1 MLMCVVHAGSL
12 PQFRGFQMTG
22 TAVGYAR
29 VSTIGH
35 FAELQLQIKD
45 LAAAGCLKIFNEQVG
60 SADVDRPELRR
71 ALEELQPG
79 DVLVVTNLDRVA
91 RSTPNLVEVLGLL
104 KRKNADLR
112 VLALNLETTT
122 PAGQQM
128 VKTIEMVAR
137 FELSL
142 LRERQQEGIAKAKSE
157 GRYRGRTPTARQ
169 KTEEILRLSAEG
181 FKGSAIAN
189 QLKISETSV
198 FRILREA
205 SIKLSPGR

>member
-1 MLMCVVHAGSL
+1 MCVVRAAVHRV
-12 PQFRGFQMTG
+12 QRFQMTG
-22 TAVGYAR
+22 TVIGYAR

-35 FAELQLQIKD
+35 ISELQMQIKD
-45 LAAAGCLKIFNEQVG
+45 LTAAGCLKIFNEQVG

-79 DVLVVTNLDRVA
+79 DVLVVTHLDRVA
-91 RSTPNLVEVLGLL
+91 RSTPNLVEVLRLL
-104 KRKNADLR
+104 KCKNANLQ
-112 VLALNLETTT
+112 VLALNLETIT
-122 PAGQQM
+122 PAGQQ
-128 VKTIEMVAR
+128 VVNIIEMVAR
-137 FELSL
+137 FELAL

-181 FKGSAIAN
+181 FKGSAIASR
-189 QLKISETSV
+189 LKISETSV

-205 SIKLSPGR
+205 SLTSGPRP

>member
-1 MLMCVVHAGSL
+1 
-12 PQFRGFQMTG
+12 MTG
-22 TAVGYAR
+22 TVIGYAR

-35 FAELQLQIKD
+35 ISELQMQIKD
-45 LAAAGCLKIFNEQVG
+45 LTAAGCLKIFNEQVG

-79 DVLVVTNLDRVA
+79 DVLVVTHLDRVA
-91 RSTPNLVEVLGLL
+91 RSTPNLVEVLRLL
-104 KRKNADLR
+104 KCKNANLQ
-112 VLALNLETTT
+112 VLALNLETIT
-122 PAGQQM
+122 PAGQQ
-128 VKTIEMVAR
+128 VVNIIEMVAR
-137 FELSL
+137 FELAL

-181 FKGSAIAN
+181 FKGSAIASR
-189 QLKISETSV
+189 LKISETSV

-205 SIKLSPGR
+205 SLTSGPRP